1 MKSQQYEFMLLLG
14 RPPVRLTYEQAAWV
28 LNCQPY
34 DLAVLVAA
42 RVLKPLGN
50 PMPNS
55 VKYFATAEMLEL
67 AKDTSWLA
75 KVTNTEPTLAH
86 EELAKERPAGRRI
99 GNNQPLG

>member
-1 MKSQQYEFMLLLG
+1 M
-14 RPPVRLTYEQAAWV
+14 WI

-42 RVLKPLGN
+42 RVLRPLGN

-75 KVTNTEPTLAH
+75 KVTNTLSQHWRTKNLR
-86 EELAKERPAGRRI
+86 KKGQQAGGSEI
-99 GNNQPLG
+99 TNLSADHGVD